1 LNSTLSKHPDFCR
14 EGQVF
19 SKYLVDDWFDL
30 ATHELYRQFYVD
42 TLEAASNL
50 GKALN
55 EYCGSDLPT
64 TDSREFRGCLLTWR
78 DLVDF
83 DDLILAGGPTEVTRI
98 VTLALDLH
106 QAVSALARRRI
117 LPPRN

>member
-1 LNSTLSKHPDFCR
+1 MNSTLSKHPDFLR

-30 ATHELYRQFYVD
+30 ATHELYRQFYVE

-78 DLVDF
+78 DHVDF

-106 QAVSALARRRI
+106 QAVSALARRI